1 LVQAKGLTL
10 FIVVVDEGVDMGA
23 QLFDGLE
30 RGTFERVSGDTRAL
44 SVPLLTT
51 VGSPP
56 GIQAI
61 RDQLLPL
68 SLRMCVLGTM
78 PMTRAMWSR
87 CIRSTMTTFQ
97 SVLPWTT
104 IRA

>member
-1 LVQAKGLTL
+1 LVQA
-10 FIVVVDEGVDMGA
+10 VDEGVDMGA

-30 RGTFERVSGDTRAL
+30 RGAFERLSGDTRAL

-61 RDQLLPL
+61 GDQLLHDPRDVVALYPL
-68 SLRMCVLGTM
+68 NNDNFPVSLAVENYQGVRNQTDE
-78 PMTRAMWSR
+78 
-87 CIRSTMTTFQ
+87 I
-97 SVLPWTT
+97 
-104 IRA
+104 